1 MKKMVIVHINTRA
14 TILWLLLMTKLMA
27 LAKEVTVEE
36 SRRNEEEKLEQLKTT
51 GIGFNGKPSFKIA
64 MFADLHFGENAW
76 DDWGALQDVESSI
89 VMSNVLDRELPDF
102 VVYLGDLVTANNL
115 PNPNAA
121 QHWQQALAPTVTRN
135 IPWASVFGNHD
146 DAPFV
151 WNSTWF
157 GPSGSPILPAATGS
171 LNYYQGTT
179 RVDLMASDSSS
190 QNSLSQAGPQGLWP
204 SVSNFVIPIASS
216 NAAGAAAIMYFLDSG
231 GGSYPE
237 VISASQ
243 VSWFEEVSLQH
254 NPTASIPEIV
264 FWHIPS
270 IAYSAVGPQ
279 PLQPIVA
286 PCVGNINYEAV
297 APQEA
302 EWGIMNS
309 LASRSSIKAVFV
321 GHNHGLDWC
330 CPSGSMH
337 LCFARHTG
345 YGGYGSWIRGTR
357 IVELVESPVFQI
369 KTWVT
374 LEDGSVV
381 SSLLL

>member
-171 LNYYQGTT
+171 LIYYQGTT

-190 QNSLSQAGPQGLWP
+190 QKSLSQAGPQGLWP

-309 LASRSSIKAVFV
+309 LASRRSIKV
-321 GHNHGLDWC
+321 
-330 CPSGSMH
+330 
-337 LCFARHTG
+337 
-345 YGGYGSWIRGTR
+345 
-357 IVELVESPVFQI
+357 
-369 KTWVT
+369 
-374 LEDGSVV
+374 
-381 SSLLL
+381 

>member
-1 MKKMVIVHINTRA
+1 
-14 TILWLLLMTKLMA
+14 MA
-27 LAKEVTVEE
+27 
-36 SRRNEEEKLEQLKTT
+36 
-51 GIGFNGKPSFKIA
+51 F
-64 MFADLHFGENAW
+64 
-76 DDWGALQDVESSI
+76 
-89 VMSNVLDRELPDF
+89 
-102 VVYLGDLVTANNL
+102 
-115 PNPNAA
+115 
-121 QHWQQALAPTVTRN
+121 
-135 IPWASVFGNHD
+135 
-146 DAPFV
+146 
-151 WNSTWF
+151 
-157 GPSGSPILPAATGS
+157 
-171 LNYYQGTT
+171 
-179 RVDLMASDSSS
+179 DSSS
-190 QNSLSQAGPQGLWP
+190 QKSLSQAGPQGLWP

-243 VSWFEEVSLQH
+243 VSWFEEVSSQH

-270 IAYSAVGPQ
+270 IAYSTVGPQ

-330 CPSGSMH
+330 CPSGSLH